1 MYFLKSISN
10 EVKSGQLF
18 FKKLSKTRQLVLGAL
33 FTSLAA
39 LFQSAGGFLP
49 GIGIFISPLSTAPIL
64 FCFILSLPLG
74 IITYILTNLT
84 LLIIQPSELIIFP
97 FTTGILGIG
106 IGVAFYF
113 FKQRLYII
121 ISGAILLTI
130 GIITLLYVFKFP
142 VLGPMISKNFSL
154 STTCFLFLF
163 AFLYSWIWVEL
174 SLAYFKRLKIFISL

>member
-1 MYFLKSISN
+1 MYFFKSISN

-39 LFQSAGGFLP
+39 LFQSA
-49 GIGIFISPLSTAPIL
+49 IGIFISPLSTAPIL

-74 IITYILTNLT
+74 VITYILTNLI

-97 FTTGILGIG
+97 FTTGILGMG

-142 VLGPMISKNFSL
+142 VLGPMISKDFSL
-154 STTCFLFLF
+154 STTSFLFLF

-174 SLAYFKRLKIFISL
+174 SLAYFKKLKMFISL